1 VCIDEVVD
9 VFIDECVVVSLD
21 VAEACLRVCSRN
33 GCAIVFLFC
42 FFGVCALAFLFA
54 GMVA

>member
-1 VCIDEVVD
+1 MCIDEVVD